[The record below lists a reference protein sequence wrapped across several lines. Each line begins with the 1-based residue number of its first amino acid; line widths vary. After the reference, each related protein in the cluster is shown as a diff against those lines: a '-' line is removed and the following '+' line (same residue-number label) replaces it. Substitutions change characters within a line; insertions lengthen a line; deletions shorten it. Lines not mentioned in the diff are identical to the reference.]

1 MNKNRETIANYSCSQ
16 FEERKRNEDD
26 PLNGPF

>member
-1 MNKNRETIANYSCSQ
+1 MHKKRETSANYYCGQ